1 MAAERLDEPSLER
14 YANELG
20 LRILEN
26 EFPSQPFIIFAKT
39 EALQSSI
46 AETLRW
52 ARKFVCTNGRLI
64 LLTDIELTDNE
75 IKAADCLVQ
84 LPPPP
89 TRAEV
94 IHGCI
99 AATRSAD
106 VLVALIDSNKA
117 DSTRF
122 SDYAE
127 LRRSIKG
134 IDLPAEYNDH
144 T

>member
-39 EALQSSI
+39 ESLQSPI
-46 AETLRW
+46 AKTVRW

-64 LLTDIELTDNE
+64 LLTDIELTDSE

-94 IHGCI
+94 IHGWI

-117 DSTRF
+117 ASPGF

-134 IDLPAEYNDH
+134 IDLPAEYTDH